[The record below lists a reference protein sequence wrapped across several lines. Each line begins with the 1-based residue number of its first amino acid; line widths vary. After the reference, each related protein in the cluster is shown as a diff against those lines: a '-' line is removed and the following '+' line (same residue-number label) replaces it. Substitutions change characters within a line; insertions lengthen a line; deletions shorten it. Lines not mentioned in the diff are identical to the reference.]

1 MILGLLRVSI
11 TFLASIIALCSIS
24 LRAITALSFPRLGGS
39 RLWIIDSMRHAHIP
53 ARSGGQCHER
63 QGLPPTDT
71 NDFPSPAGLPGAN
84 STSLCDTRR
93 VSASGRSWSRR
104 GCRCSLGSTWKMR
117 HRSIGRARRQLSN
130 AGTSAEQPRD
140 RLFMHFAA
148 TGEEDDVVG
157 AVPVLDEVLPVW
169 P

>member
-24 LRAITALSFPRLGGS
+24 LRAFTTLSFPRLGGS

-71 NDFPSPAGLPGAN
+71 NDFPSSLIRCAERSTVSPSTWQTSLSDRSSAIRALAWPAGLPGAPG
-84 STSLCDTRR
+84 LD
-93 VSASGRSWSRR
+93 
-104 GCRCSLGSTWKMR
+104 M
-117 HRSIGRARRQLSN
+117 
-130 AGTSAEQPRD
+130 ED
-140 RLFMHFAA
+140 AA
-148 TGEEDDVVG
+148 
-157 AVPVLDEVLPVW
+157 
-169 P
+169 

>member
-1 MILGLLRVSI
+1 MSGKGFPQLIPTISPRRSSGAPRGPRFRPAQGKLRFRTDLRPSGLWPRRQVCQAP
-11 TFLASIIALCSIS
+11 TE
-24 LRAITALSFPRLGGS
+24 RAYATHAGS
-39 RLWIIDSMRHAHIP
+39 APQGVAGRDVGVVAAWARH
-53 ARSGGQCHER
+53 G
-63 QGLPPTDT
+63 
-71 NDFPSPAGLPGAN
+71 
-84 STSLCDTRR
+84 
-93 VSASGRSWSRR
+93 
-104 GCRCSLGSTWKMR
+104 KMR

-140 RLFMHFAA
+140 RLSMHFAA